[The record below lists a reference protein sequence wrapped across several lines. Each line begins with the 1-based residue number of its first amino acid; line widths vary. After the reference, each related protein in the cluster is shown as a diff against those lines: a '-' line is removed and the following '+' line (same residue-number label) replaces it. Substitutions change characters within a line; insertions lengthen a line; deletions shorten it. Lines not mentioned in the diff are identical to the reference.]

1 MKVFM
6 SDVGLSVVVV
16 TYNRAAGLENTLA
29 SILSQTLQPDELIIS
44 DDAST
49 DQTIRVVDE
58 FKPKFRGRII
68 YSRNPENLGM
78 PGNLN
83 KALSLASGQLIFNLH
98 DGDVYSAELFE
109 RGVELIERHPS
120 AGLAFWD
127 DVDAWGKKLEVNELT
142 GGREFFESYFLP
154 RANSIIWGT
163 ALVRSEVYERLLP
176 FDATFNAWADV
187 DMWMRICQCYDIA
200 YLSGGPYVRLLDEGP
215 FRAWNWE
222 KALTIHS
229 IFLMNITRMFCG
241 EECRLRKEIKLRE
254 SMGRAAWCRHMLG
267 RLRRGE
273 WRLFCRGLCYF
284 PAFFSASSHGLKD
297 HFNSQESNL

>member
-273 WRLFCRGLCYF
+273 WRLFSRGLYHF